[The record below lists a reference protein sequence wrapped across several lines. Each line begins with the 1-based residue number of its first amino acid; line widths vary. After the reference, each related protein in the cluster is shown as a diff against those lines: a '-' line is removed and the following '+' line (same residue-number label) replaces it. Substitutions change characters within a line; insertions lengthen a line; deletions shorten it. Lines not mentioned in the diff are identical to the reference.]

1 MSRESDAVKIQIMDK
16 EYMVTC
22 SEEERE
28 ELVASANHLSAK
40 MSEIRSSGKVV
51 GVDRIA
57 VMAGLNIAHEALE
70 SGIGAGAGGASDA
83 GSRLKKLNTKIDK
96 VLAQYRQTGLN

>member
-1 MSRESDAVKIQIMDK
+1 MSSESHAVKIQILDK
-16 EYMVTC
+16 EY
-22 SEEERE
+22 
-28 ELVASANHLSAK
+28 LVSCPEDEQDILQASARHLSDK
-40 MSEIRSSGKVV
+40 MMEIRKSGKVV

-70 SGIGAGAGGASDA
+70 SGIGAGAGDASDA
-83 GSRLKKLNTKIDK
+83 GSRLKKLNTKIDN